1 MKCLIT
7 TVTMKNMLEWLALVS
22 NFDLNHHCPKIHTT
36 LVHNTYLTHT
46 CVHRQQLVVN
56 VLSLA
61 KNQKVEIIDTMIKF
75 IQL

>member
-7 TVTMKNMLEWLALVS
+7 TVAMKKMPEWLALVS
-22 NFDLNHHCPKIHTT
+22 NFVLNHHCPKIHTT
-36 LVHNTYLTHT
+36 LVHNTYLTNT
-46 CVHRQQLVVN
+46 CLHRQQLVVN

-61 KNQKVEIIDTMIKF
+61 KNHKVEIIDTVVKF